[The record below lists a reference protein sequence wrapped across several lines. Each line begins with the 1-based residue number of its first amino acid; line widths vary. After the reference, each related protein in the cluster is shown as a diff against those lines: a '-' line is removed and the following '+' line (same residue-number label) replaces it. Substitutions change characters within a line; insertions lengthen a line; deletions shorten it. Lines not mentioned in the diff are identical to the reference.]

1 MNLRRAYTAP
11 PFLFAAAYIVA
22 QVRPGFL
29 SPGSPRLAHGSL
41 RQASSSAGLPENVV
55 DVAPIFHRIAAA
67 WPEGTLVQVG
77 ACDGDFGEEP
87 SSNDPVQRLLL
98 QEPSMRALLVEANPA
113 VFDTLRGKVE
123 NRFTGGRVTA
133 ANVAVTAGTCTAAS
147 FFVVS
152 PKFAEDYPRKAFH
165 WACFQLGSMD
175 CQHVAKH
182 HVHVGLSQEEFAKY
196 IEEIS
201 VPSRTPS
208 ELLSEVSLRPEDV
221 SILAVDAEGFDDAIV
236 RAFLELPG
244 FQPRLITFEVAHMHA
259 AGKEQMCLLLA
270 ARGYST
276 AWAST
281 DMSMNGRGDLVA
293 WQ

>member
-1 MNLRRAYTAP
+1 MNIRRAYTAP

-29 SPGSPRLAHGSL
+29 SPGSPRRHGSPG
-41 RQASSSAGLPENVV
+41 RASSSAGLPENVV

-77 ACDGDFGEEP
+77 ACDGDFGEEA

-98 QEPSMRALLVEANPA
+98 QQPSMRALLVEANPA

-123 NRFTGGRVTA
+123 RRFAAGRVTA
-133 ANVAVTAGTCTAAS
+133 ANVAVTSCTCPAAS

-175 CQHVAKH
+175 RQHVAKH

-208 ELLSEVSLRPEDV
+208 DLLSEVSLQPEDAPR
-221 SILAVDAEGFDDAIV
+221 LFEAEGIEMDEMAEMVEVVIHFNSFNHLETVEMVEIV
-236 RAFLELPG
+236 KIFIHFNRFNH
-244 FQPRLITFEVAHMHA
+244 F
-259 AGKEQMCLLLA
+259 
-270 ARGYST
+270 
-276 AWAST
+276 
-281 DMSMNGRGDLVA
+281 
-293 WQ
+293 